1 MPKISFVIPIYNG
14 EKFIQK
20 CLDSILKEK
29 EFDFEVILV
38 DDGSTDN
45 TKNIIEDIAS
55 KDNRVKAFS
64 VYHRGVSMS
73 RNYGLKE
80 ASGDYINF
88 LDIDDYL
95 LDNYFSIVS
104 NRITSNDDLYVFG
117 YDLLFIDEGYKI
129 SVDALD
135 KSYDNQ
141 TIAESLKDMFELDLF
156 NFPWN
161 KLYKKEI
168 LNELAFSDDFYQGE
182 DLAFNCEVMKKC
194 NTITMIKDC
203 MYVYIKRNIETM
215 TSKFVKNYSLVL
227 KNKYGVLKDLF
238 DTLDPQHKYNQV
250 FDDYMVKEYEVFV
263 INLYKTNNYKKEDR
277 IELIKE
283 NVLNEVA
290 LKQIKDSKPNTSYSK
305 LFKKVAKTNN
315 PKFINTVYKTL
326 YYFKSNFSDSYLK
339 LRKKIYLKDDKRSS

>member
-135 KSYDNQ
+135 KSYDIQ

-168 LNELAFSDDFYQGE
+168 L
-182 DLAFNCEVMKKC
+182 
-194 NTITMIKDC
+194 
-203 MYVYIKRNIETM
+203 
-215 TSKFVKNYSLVL
+215 
-227 KNKYGVLKDLF
+227 
-238 DTLDPQHKYNQV
+238 
-250 FDDYMVKEYEVFV
+250 
-263 INLYKTNNYKKEDR
+263 
-277 IELIKE
+277 
-283 NVLNEVA
+283 
-290 LKQIKDSKPNTSYSK
+290 K
-305 LFKKVAKTNN
+305 L
-315 PKFINTVYKTL
+315 
-326 YYFKSNFSDSYLK
+326 
-339 LRKKIYLKDDKRSS
+339 